1 MATPRLRQIHIP
13 FNGYTLP
20 TPMRAATTQTSGTPA
35 VAMTSGGF
43 CRLSLDS
50 TAEVQVA
57 RLSNGDVLPFDID
70 QLDSIEFFAKVSASL
85 NAACSL
91 VMGVANAGNNTIASI
106 TSRCL
111 FKLTGGGLLTID
123 AVDGTHSKTGIA
135 TGQAMAT
142 ADWQRFTMQF
152 KQGLVTQGPPAAV
165 GGVGGK
171 ASVLFNCE
179 DARGNLRAQARG
191 TQFDMSAETGNLQ
204 LYFQLQKTA
213 NAATATLDIRDICV
227 TYRI

>member
-1 MATPRLRQIHIP
+1 MTPRLRTIHIP

-20 TPMRAATTQTSGTPA
+20 TQMKADTTQTSGTPA
-35 VAMTSGGF
+35 VTMTSGGF

-50 TAEVQVA
+50 ANEIQVA
-57 RLSNGDVLPFDID
+57 RLSNGGVLPFDID

-91 VMGVANAGNNTIASI
+91 VMGVCNAGNNTIASI
-106 TSRCL
+106 TSRAF
-111 FKLTGGGLLTID
+111 FKMTGGGLLTID
-123 AVDGTHSKTGIA
+123 ALDGTHTKSAIA

-152 KQGLVTQGPPAAV
+152 KQGLVTQSPPGANS
-165 GGVGGK
+165 GGK
-171 ASVLFNCE
+171 SNVLFSIE
-179 DARGNLRAQARG
+179 DTRQNLRRVATG

-204 LYFQLQKTA
+204 LYFQLQKSA
-213 NAATATLDIRDICV
+213 NAATANLDIREASV
-227 TYRI
+227 TYRL